1 MSSESMTTKPGLR
14 GWASE
19 PLVAT
24 AVVLAALAALFAA
37 WSGWS
42 WYRASTAGPP
52 PGVQLR
58 DQVLQ
63 AGEQA
68 VQNFNTLDY
77 RNVAAGLA
85 LWEQSSTGPLRSEIS
100 TGRAQFERQI
110 KQTKTITTAR
120 ILDGALTAL
129 NPRAGTASIIV
140 AVQITV
146 TPASGSPVTKQSR
159 LAGTLTKTSSGWK
172 LSQLGQVPVG
182 ERRVLRGGTAPLAVG
197 LQRGPHPEPAEDDG
211 GRAER
216 GNGPPGPAPARPGLP
231 SLRSYD
237 LGLSDFGLFGLGLC
251 EIGLFTLRRG
261 LGRGGVFRR
270 LGDLDVLVSHRW
282 GRSRWWTPRHRRGP
296 GRVG

>member
-14 GWASE
+14 GWVSE

-24 AVVLAALAALFAA
+24 AVVLTALAALFAA

-52 PGVQLR
+52 SGAQLR

-85 LWEQSSTGPLRSEIS
+85 LWEQSSTGPLHMEIS
-100 TGRAQFERQI
+100 SGRTQFERQI

-129 NPRAGTASIIV
+129 NPRAGTASIIA

-182 ERRVLRGGTAPLAVG
+182 AAGSASGTGPSGG
-197 LQRGPHPEPAEDDG
+197 
-211 GRAER
+211 
-216 GNGPPGPAPARPGLP
+216 
-231 SLRSYD
+231 
-237 LGLSDFGLFGLGLC
+237 
-251 EIGLFTLRRG
+251 
-261 LGRGGVFRR
+261 
-270 LGDLDVLVSHRW
+270 
-282 GRSRWWTPRHRRGP
+282 
-296 GRVG
+296 

>member
-14 GWASE
+14 GRVSE

-85 LWEQSSTGPLRSEIS
+85 LWEQSSTGPLRTEIS
-100 TGRAQFERQI
+100 TGRAQFESQI

-182 ERRVLRGGTAPLAVG
+182 AAGSAS
-197 LQRGPHPEPAEDDG
+197 
-211 GRAER
+211 
-216 GNGPPGPAPARPGLP
+216 GNGP
-231 SLRSYD
+231 
-237 LGLSDFGLFGLGLC
+237 
-251 EIGLFTLRRG
+251 
-261 LGRGGVFRR
+261 GG
-270 LGDLDVLVSHRW
+270 G
-282 GRSRWWTPRHRRGP
+282 
-296 GRVG
+296 